1 MEQSHMESASWSEG
15 CRSFQEPDEV
25 QCSWHEGVSFR
36 RAGERSAGPDC
47 VGYSRN
53 VRSWVRILVE

>member
-1 MEQSHMESASWSEG
+1 MESAWWSEG

-53 VRSWVRILVE
+53 VRIWVRILVE